1 MKFPKNHQKKILK
14 TKNRKN
20 RMYAYHKYLSSTGS
34 EGFKQIHS
42 TTSSTTGAHF
52 YQKYFCHLFLADSR
66 WTRAWDSGSKMVS
79 QTMDFD
85 GFPWTGSTSRSSNS
99 MMPRSLRMFGHVFN
113 VYSSRSRD
121 LEGSYTE
128 RKSSRDRKFG
138 QQLDDFAFL
147 AFQRYVRPI
156 KGLVSRAS
164 KG

>member
-1 MKFPKNHQKKILK
+1 M
-14 TKNRKN
+14 KNRKN
-20 RMYAYHKYLSSTGS
+20 RMYAYHKYLSSTSS

-52 YQKYFCHLFLADSR
+52 PQKYFCHLFLADSR

-113 VYSSRSRD
+113 IYSPGYRD
-121 LEGSYTE
+121 LEGPYTGWI
-128 RKSSRDRKFG
+128 SSRDRKTFTKVG
-138 QQLDDFAFL
+138 RFAFL
-147 AFQRYVRPI
+147 ALRWYMITAVI
-156 KGLVSRAS
+156 KITYN
-164 KG
+164 KGSL